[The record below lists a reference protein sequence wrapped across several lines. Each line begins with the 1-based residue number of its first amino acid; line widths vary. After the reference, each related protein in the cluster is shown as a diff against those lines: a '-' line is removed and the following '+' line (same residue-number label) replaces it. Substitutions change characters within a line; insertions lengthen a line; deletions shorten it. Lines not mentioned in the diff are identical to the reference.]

1 MSRVGHHDTWDTKET
16 AMRAS
21 RAAHDSESV
30 SHVCARIEPRL
41 EAYHDDALSE
51 RDTAAVREHLL
62 DCERCS
68 ECLRAL
74 EQVDRLLRQ
83 APAPMPGPD
92 LRQQLYAR
100 IAQTQQPARRRIGVA
115 GGATSAPRPRVAAA
129 ISSASQ
135 PPRLSSVFAGAVA
148 ALTVTALVLLALT
161 RLPAAKLGMGHTS
174 TNSSASASV
183 SAVVKSFA
191 GLPKFADWRAAYL
204 GADHQVHLVSMD
216 GRQAITAPSLPQAAL
231 LTATPLPPYQNVAA
245 SPDGH
250 ALAYI
255 SGGGATLPGI
265 GVVSAGPIT
274 VLDLPTGALSTF
286 DVLATACYWAPTQHV
301 LAALGADPS
310 TPALYRLQ
318 SGSAVA
324 TLIPRYAGQVAF
336 LRRIVGW
343 TDDRHVLAIFNPSP
357 APLVRATTSATPAA
371 APLAQPLAQSLSGGL
386 SRIGLGI
393 VDMSTGDVR
402 LLGNLPLEP
411 ETFLSP
417 DGKALFIPTSW
428 WNDTAMLVDTST
440 GHIRLLP
447 AIGRTF
453 TGKLQRVRTSLD
465 APNAN
470 WAMHAAWRPG
480 DTQVALSLASGGPTP
495 TGGAVTQPSGTWL
508 LDLAADSAT
517 QVTFRTYPL
526 AWVPQTKALVT
537 ADPPDQQADG
547 SYPANGVGVGPT
559 LYLLPPTSG
568 AQETPIAHAMA
579 AYLGLVRTA

>member
-1 MSRVGHHDTWDTKET
+1 MSSIDHHDIWDAKEM

-21 RAAHDSESV
+21 RAAQDSESV

-41 EAYHDDALSE
+41 EAYHDDALSQ
-51 RDTAAVREHLL
+51 RDAAAVREHLL

-68 ECLRAL
+68 ERLRAL
-74 EQVDRLLRQ
+74 EQVDRLLRRT
-83 APAPMPGPD
+83 PAPVPGPD

-100 IAQTQQPARRRIGVA
+100 IAQIQQPARRRIGVA

-129 ISSASQ
+129 ITFASQ

-161 RLPAAKLGMGHTS
+161 RLPAAQLGVGHT
-174 TNSSASASV
+174 TTSSSRSASV

-204 GADHQVHLVSMD
+204 GADHQVHFVSMD
-216 GRQAITAPSLPQAAL
+216 GRHAITAPSLPQAAL
-231 LTATPLPPYQNVAA
+231 LTTTPLPPYQNVAA

-255 SGGGATLPGI
+255 AGGGATLPGI
-265 GVVSAGPIT
+265 GAASAGPIT
-274 VLDLPTGALSTF
+274 VLDLPTGAFSTF
-286 DVLATACYWAPTQHV
+286 DVLATACYWAPNQHV

-324 TLIPRYAGQVAF
+324 TLIPRYAGQVAS

-357 APLVRATTSATPAA
+357 APLAEATTAAPPA

-402 LLGNLPLEP
+402 LLDDLPLEP

-470 WAMHAAWRPG
+470 WALHAAWRPG

-495 TGGAVTQPSGTWL
+495 TGSAVAQPSGTWL

-526 AWVPQTKALVT
+526 AWVPQTTALVT

-547 SYPANGVGVGPT
+547 SYPTGGVGVGPT
-559 LYLLPPTSG
+559 LYILPPTSG
-568 AQETPIAHAMA
+568 AQEEPIAHAMA